1 MRFWAVRW
9 RSGWVDMFH
18 SPDVVSDAQ
27 GDKVGFQE
35 STLHLVLT
43 AGDIFPP
50 GLNSTRMDIR
60 LALVRA
66 LVRCFSE
73 KTRD

>member
-1 MRFWAVRW
+1 M
-9 RSGWVDMFH
+9 DMFH

-27 GDKVGFQE
+27 GIRLGSKRALYIW
-35 STLHLVLT
+35 SLT

-66 LVRCFSE
+66 LVRCF
-73 KTRD
+73 KRNARLTWIWAA

>member
-1 MRFWAVRW
+1 M
-9 RSGWVDMFH
+9 DMFH

-27 GDKVGFQE
+27 RDKVG
-35 STLHLVLT
+35 SKRARYIWSRTT
-43 AGDIFPP
+43 GDIFPP

-66 LVRCFSE
+66 LVKCFKE
-73 KTRD
+73 ENAQLI